1 MKIDEI
7 RGKTDGEL
15 EFEFKKLK
23 QELFDL
29 RFKGA
34 TETSANPARI
44 REARRALARIHTI
57 LHERKTK
64 IRGQEPR

>member
-15 EFEFKKLK
+15 EFELK
-23 QELFDL
+23 GLTKELFDL
-29 RFKGA
+29 RFKTA
-34 TETSANPARI
+34 TENSANPSRI
-44 REARRALARIHTI
+44 REARRSVARIHTI
-57 LHERKTK
+57 LHERSNK